1 VLGGLNGAYFV
12 PADRRLG
19 PMVQRDLDEA
29 GKPSDEYMR
38 QARTE
43 GIVGAVT
50 GLLVIAAIFLM
61 VTKPGA

>member
-1 VLGGLNGAYFV
+1 
-12 PADRRLG
+12 
-19 PMVQRDLDEA
+19 MVQRDIDES